1 MVKLLTIAGLG
12 PGDPKL
18 VTPNVQEAILSATD
32 IVGYIPYVA
41 RIPPRDGLVLHPSDN
56 RVEIE
61 RAELALDLAA
71 SGKKVLIVSS
81 GDPGVFAMAAAV
93 FEILDKNPIRWADV
107 DIQILP
113 GITAMLAAAANIG
126 APLGHDFCVLN
137 LSDNLKPWELI
148 EKRLLLGIEADFAMA
163 LYNPRS
169 KSRPEG
175 FKKALTMLK
184 RECSKDRPIVFA
196 RAISTPEERI
206 QIMTL
211 AQAEPEMVD
220 MQTVVIIGSSQ
231 TKVLLQNGKTFAY
244 TPRYSKLGSAN

>member
-93 FEILDKNPIRWADV
+93 FEILDKNPMRWADV
-107 DIQILP
+107 EIQILP

-175 FKKALTMLK
+175 FNKALTILK
-184 RECSKDRPIVFA
+184 RECSKDRLIVFA
-196 RAISTPEERI
+196 RAISTPEEKI

-211 AQAEPEMVD
+211 TQAKPEMAD

-231 TKVLLQNGKTFAY
+231 TKALIQNGKTFAY
-244 TPRYSKLGSAN
+244 TPRYSKLGSTN